1 MRIAPSVAQLLQL
14 RWAPWGAWMGSLL
27 CVMSPSWRGGKRSDK
42 EGGVLLAS
50 ASVRRVSV
58 VGTSGAG
65 KSTLARALAGAL
77 DAEFLELDSV
87 FHQPGW
93 VPLPREEFRRR
104 VAAAVAGE
112 RWVIDGNYTSQVKDL
127 VWARADTVVWLDL
140 PRRTVMR
147 RVIWRSLWRAAKRTE
162 LWNGNRERWRNF
174 FSVDK
179 EESVIAWAWQ
189 THAATRAKLEAARAD
204 QGNSH
209 LEFVR
214 LTSPAAVRRFLRS
227 AAPSPSSGAP
237 SSGAPSSGVDQL

>member
-1 MRIAPSVAQLLQL
+1 M
-14 RWAPWGAWMGSLL
+14 
-27 CVMSPSWRGGKRSDK
+27 
-42 EGGVLLAS
+42 
-50 ASVRRVSV
+50 

-65 KSTLARALAGAL
+65 KSTLAAALARVL

-93 VPLPREEFRRR
+93 VPLPREDFRRR

-227 AAPSPSSGAP
+227 AAPPTSGAP
-237 SSGAPSSGVDQL
+237 ASGAPTSGAPASGVDQL

>member
-1 MRIAPSVAQLLQL
+1 
-14 RWAPWGAWMGSLL
+14 MGSLL

-50 ASVRRVSV
+50 ALVRRVSV

-127 VWARADTVVWLDL
+127 VWACADTVVWLDL
-140 PRRTVMR
+140 PQRTVMR
-147 RVIWRSLWRAAKRTE
+147 RIIWRSFRRAAARTE

-174 FSVDK
+174 FSLDK

-189 THAATRAKLEAARAD
+189 THAATRAKLEAAMAD
-204 QGNSH
+204 PGHSR

-214 LTSPAAVRRFLRS
+214 LTSPRAVRRFLQGLSR
-227 AAPSPSSGAP
+227 
-237 SSGAPSSGVDQL
+237 VDQL

>member
-1 MRIAPSVAQLLQL
+1 M
-14 RWAPWGAWMGSLL
+14 
-27 CVMSPSWRGGKRSDK
+27 
-42 EGGVLLAS
+42 
-50 ASVRRVSV
+50 

-65 KSTLARALAGAL
+65 KSTLAAALAREL

-93 VPLPREEFRRR
+93 VPLPREDFRRR

-147 RVIWRSLWRAAKRTE
+147 RIIWRSFRRAAARTE
-162 LWNGNRERWRNF
+162 LWNGNRERWRNL

-179 EESVIAWAWQ
+179 EESVVAWAWQ
-189 THAATRAKLEAARAD
+189 THSATRAKLTAAMAD
-204 QGNSH
+204 PLNDH
-209 LEFVR
+209 LRFVR
-214 LTSPAAVRRFLRS
+214 LRSPGEVRRFLAS
-227 AAPSPSSGAP
+227 VSGR
-237 SSGAPSSGVDQL
+237 D